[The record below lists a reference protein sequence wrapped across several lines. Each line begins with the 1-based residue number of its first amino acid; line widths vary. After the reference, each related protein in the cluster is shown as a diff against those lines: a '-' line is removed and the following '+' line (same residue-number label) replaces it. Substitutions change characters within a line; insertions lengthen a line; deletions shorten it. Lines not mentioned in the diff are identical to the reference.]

1 MQLDWPEENAVDPA
15 LAHNQWSHAG
25 SNCCLDFHGDPCT
38 AQLRVFSD
46 GNHHMALA
54 EALESFRIDE
64 NLACLFYCTTPP
76 KVYLDWIKTGVIE
89 IGNLRLSATPDIV
102 IGPDDIMERL
112 AARSVVRRIAV
123 FAHSSGN
130 SLLVARENPKD
141 IRDIRDILREDV
153 RLFLSNPVTENAS
166 HQVYRQTLEDAAEAA
181 GLGAGIIAE
190 RIDSGKQI
198 VFGDLI
204 HHREAPQA
212 VADDLADVAVVYDH
226 LALRYTRIFPE
237 LFEQVP
243 MARGPENVTTS
254 YAIGLVDESND
265 VALAAFQ
272 HFLAEKTQSIY
283 SHHGLR
289 AHKQ

>member
-38 AQLRVFSD
+38 SQLRVFSD

-54 EALESFRIDE
+54 ETLESFRIDE
-64 NLACLFYCTTPP
+64 DLACLFYCTTPP
-76 KVYLDWIKTGVIE
+76 KVYLDWMKAGVIE
-89 IGNLRLSATPDIV
+89 IGNLRLGVMPDIV
-102 IGPDDIMERL
+102 IGPDDILERL
-112 AARSVVRRIAV
+112 VARSVVRRIEV

-130 SLLVARENPKD
+130 SLLVAKGNPQG
-141 IRDIRDILREDV
+141 IWGIQDILREDV
-153 RLFLSNPVTENAS
+153 RLFLSNPVTESAS
-166 HQVYRQTLEDAAEAA
+166 HQVYRQTLEGAAVADGLDAAV
-181 GLGAGIIAE
+181 ISR
-190 RIDSGKQI
+190 RIDSGERI

-212 VADDLADVAVVYDH
+212 VADGLADVAVVYDH

-243 MARGPENVTTS
+243 LAKGKGNITTS
-254 YAIGLVDESND
+254 YAVGLVDETST
-265 VALAAFQ
+265 VAQAAFRYFQ
-272 HFLAEKTQSIY
+272 SEKAQSIY
-283 SHHGLR
+283 SHHGLHAQR
-289 AHKQ
+289 R